1 MIKVFLIGGN
11 IMKYAFYC
19 PHCKSFWQSDSKS
32 DATIEPCLNCGK
44 QPIFTGCSAEE
55 WKQLDQAAKTAVCS
69 SLEVY
74 AAESENVIK
83 SPASGSSIWIH
94 MLRIMSWLSF
104 AGIVIVSI
112 VIAGFQLEQRP
123 GIAFLIVVGG
133 VIVGLFTIAFIMM
146 LIDMASDLRKIRNQT
161 AN

>member
-1 MIKVFLIGGN
+1 
-11 IMKYAFYC
+11 
-19 PHCKSFWQSDSKS
+19 
-32 DATIEPCLNCGK
+32 
-44 QPIFTGCSAEE
+44 
-55 WKQLDQAAKTAVCS
+55 
-69 SLEVY
+69 
-74 AAESENVIK
+74 
-83 SPASGSSIWIH
+83 
-94 MLRIMSWLSF
+94 MSWLFF